1 VFVHFGKGAFQR
13 DPAQPGEGASMA
25 KAYIQCRETIQGF
38 GENKYPWAEVAVIC
52 PGDLVRSDASAVL
65 ELAAENMPYD
75 PYAHRTYMNN
85 YYTPHVEFSDCPALY
100 QKFVVEVKKIA
111 ELFGVEVK

>member
-1 VFVHFGKGAFQR
+1 
-13 DPAQPGEGASMA
+13 
-25 KAYIQCRETIQGF
+25 
-38 GENKYPWAEVAVIC
+38 
-52 PGDLVRSDASAVL
+52 
-65 ELAAENMPYD
+65 
-75 PYAHRTYMNN
+75 MNN